1 MERHQKTREHQNRK
15 KLYISFVM
23 ILWIGLILEWRI
35 FTVIMSMQ
43 KKPVRVFRFIN
54 SERNILNG

>member
-43 KKPVRVFRFIN
+43 KKLARVFRFIN